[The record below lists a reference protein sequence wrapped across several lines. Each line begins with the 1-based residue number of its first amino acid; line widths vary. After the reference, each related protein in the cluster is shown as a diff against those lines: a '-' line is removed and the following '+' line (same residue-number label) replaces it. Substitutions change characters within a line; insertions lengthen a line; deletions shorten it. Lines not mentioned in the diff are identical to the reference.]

1 MEWIISFS
9 INLAILVIWMIVR
22 SCYKKEDRLVYL
34 NAYEFIE
41 TLKEPAR
48 SYYLKHSLRMLDQLF
63 LECLL
68 APWLGSIVKQFG
80 SQPLLIIVLVLYTIA
95 IIVYA
100 VYQEMNIQ
108 KQTKAM

>member
-1 MEWIISFS
+1 MEWIISFG

-34 NAYEFIE
+34 NTYEFIE

-68 APWLGSIVKQFG
+68 APWLGSIVKQFT
-80 SQPLLIIVLVLYTIA
+80 SQDGGIIILVLYTIA
-95 IIVYA
+95 IIVSA
-100 VYQEMNIQ
+100 IYQDIKFQ
-108 KQTKAM
+108 KQAKAM